1 MNQKERKAEERELQ
15 EAVSVLSAK
24 LRGIARRKAARFE
37 QEFLIRVRD
46 MIDEEIG
53 VRADVSKI
61 SAEMTGR
68 DVAREIQKQ

>member
-15 EAVSVLSAK
+15 KAVSVLCAT
-24 LRGIARRKAARFE
+24 LRGIAHRKAARFE

-68 DVAREIQKQ
+68 EVAREIQKQ